1 MKKTQSC
8 SPLVRIKA
16 AAKPFGFEYLQ
27 SIKGYFDADK
37 FSEGPV
43 VDKIKH
49 NDFDTTEGNIV
60 TQVFMK
66 EYTHRCLCCGSVKV
80 IKREFILF
88 YTKDTIIHNFWKN
101 VKPYTL

>member
-1 MKKTQSC
+1 MKKTQTC
-8 SPLVRIKA
+8 NPLLGIKA
-16 AAKPFGFEYLQ
+16 AAQPFDYYCVQ
-27 SIKGYFDADK
+27 SIQGYFDTDE

-49 NDFDTTEGNIV
+49 NDFDTTKGNIV

-66 EYTHRCLCCGSVKV
+66 EYTHKCLCCGSVKV
-80 IKREFILF
+80 IKREYALF
-88 YTKDTIIHNFWKN
+88 YTKDTIINNFWKN